1 MTLSPF
7 TRAFLLMF
15 AGFLIWSVHFLA
27 VYVFAAL
34 ACARGFAQIEWLG
47 TGVTQWAIGALTLG
61 ALAAVAA
68 VLVFPER
75 RDGNGSNFV
84 RWTSLT
90 VGLLSALSIVWQALP
105 AYLVPTCA

>member
-1 MTLSPF
+1 MTLGPF

-15 AGFLIWSVHFLA
+15 AGPLIWAVHLLA

-34 ACARGFAQIEWLG
+34 ACARGFAHIEWLG
-47 TGVTQWAIGALTLG
+47 IGVTQWIIGALTLG

-68 VLVFPER
+68 VLVFQER
-75 RDGNGSNFV
+75 RDGNGSSFI

-90 VGLLSALSIVWQALP
+90 VGLLSALSIMWQALP
-105 AYLVPTCA
+105 AYFVPTCA